1 MQIGNTLNT
10 FSMKIIVCIS
20 KSVSCNIQCILIA
33 NLTKEI
39 ENSIDRKSLP
49 KERPEERN
57 EPKQKK
63 DLKRNF
69 FLFRSISDRALHFC
83 RCVKHIDL
91 FSKKTTTKYSTFFP
105 IMPVHSTICCLGFQN
120 LKFCCDIILILI
132 SNFDLE
138 NEVWY
143 AKKKLE
149 RLRFSTSS
157 LFFKI

>member
-1 MQIGNTLNT
+1 MQIGNTLNM
-10 FSMKIIVCIS
+10 FSKKIIVCIS

-57 EPKQKK
+57 EPKQK

-91 FSKKTTTKYSTFFP
+91 FSEKQTKQY
-105 IMPVHSTICCLGFQN
+105 IQL
-120 LKFCCDIILILI
+120 
-132 SNFDLE
+132 
-138 NEVWY
+138 
-143 AKKKLE
+143 
-149 RLRFSTSS
+149 FSPS
-157 LFFKI
+157 F